1 MAHSAK
7 LVIALLHIFAWS
19 FLDILEISNG
29 TDTDIYCLRKIKE
42 SLKDPYN
49 YFKYSWN
56 FSNNRGGFICKFVGV
71 ECWQSDESKVLNIR
85 LSNMGL
91 KGHFPREIENCTS
104 IMDLDLSGN
113 KLTGTIPSDISLLLQ
128 NVTSLDLSSN
138 NFSGEIPKSIV
149 NCDYLNVL
157 RLENN
162 QLTGF
167 IPPEI
172 NQLQRLGNF
181 SVANNLLSGPVP
193 VFSGRTIPAESY
205 ANNLGLC
212 GAPLEPCK
220 PSPKKFI
227 VLCKEGFLV
236 GWIVAMVTVVVVMF
250 RNTPMLLVKKAI
262 TKKNKKLMK
271 AGTRW
276 CSTDER
282 SKNMMMS
289 QMERMVTRM
298 SFTEI
303 SEATG
308 YFNTNN
314 VIGIGKIGMMYKG
327 VIPNCWSLAVKRLN
341 NCQSYETQFLSE
353 LSALGI
359 LRHDNLVP
367 LLGYCSE
374 QNVKL
379 LVYKYMLHGNLYD
392 WLHVGEGELQDK
404 ILEWPLR
411 TKIAI
416 GIARGLAWL
425 HHKYDF
431 RVVHL
436 NLGSNSILLD
446 KNFEPKISNF
456 WGAKISSSGGLM
468 FTNSNV
474 IDTRNSSFV
483 DSGVWELGFVKKDV
497 YDFGILLLEL
507 ITRKEPTEINSF
519 SYGFNGSLFD
529 WITHLLSNSSD
540 IYSVIDNSLIDR
552 GFDGEIF
559 ELLRIACTCLNPF
572 PSQRPTMLELYNT
585 ITTFGERDGITNDS
599 EIWMRPEIAIASSSI
614 DINTVS
620 TFGERYGIKNDS
632 EILMQPEIAI
642 AISSNEIVE
651 LEIAETN

>member
-19 FLDILEISNG
+19 FLDILEMSNG
-29 TDTDIYCLRKIKE
+29 TETDIYCLRSIKE
-42 SLKDPYN
+42 SLEDPYYN
-49 YFKYSWN
+49 FKYSWN
-56 FSNNRGGFICKFVGV
+56 FRDMTEGFICKFVGI
-71 ECWQSDESKVLNIR
+71 ECYPDENKVLNIK
-85 LSNMGL
+85 LENMGL

-104 IMDLDLSGN
+104 MMGLDLSGN
-113 KLTGTIPSDISLLLQ
+113 KLTGTIPSDISLLLP

-138 NFSGEIPKSIV
+138 NFAGEIPKSIV
-149 NCDYLNVL
+149 NCAYLKVL
-157 RLENN
+157 RLDNN

-172 NQLQRLGNF
+172 NQLQRLSNF

-220 PSPKKFI
+220 PSHKKFI

-236 GWIVAMVTVVVVMF
+236 GWIVAMVTVVVVMV
-250 RNTPMLLVKKAI
+250 RNMPILLVKKAI

-303 SEATG
+303 SEATS
-308 YFNTNN
+308 YFSTNN
-314 VIGIGKIGMMYKG
+314 VIGMGKIGMMYKAMP
-327 VIPNCWSLAVKRLN
+327 PNCWSLAVKRLN

-374 QNVKL
+374 QNEKL
-379 LVYKYMLHGNLYD
+379 LAYKYILHGNLYD
-392 WLHVGEGELQDK
+392 WLHVGEGERKDK

-436 NLGSNSILLD
+436 NLGSNS
-446 KNFEPKISNF
+446 
-456 WGAKISSSGGLM
+456 
-468 FTNSNV
+468 
-474 IDTRNSSFV
+474 
-483 DSGVWELGFVKKDV
+483 
-497 YDFGILLLEL
+497 L
-507 ITRKEPTEINSF
+507 IR
-519 SYGFNGSLFD
+519 
-529 WITHLLSNSSD
+529 
-540 IYSVIDNSLIDR
+540 
-552 GFDGEIF
+552 
-559 ELLRIACTCLNPF
+559 
-572 PSQRPTMLELYNT
+572 
-585 ITTFGERDGITNDS
+585 
-599 EIWMRPEIAIASSSI
+599 
-614 DINTVS
+614 
-620 TFGERYGIKNDS
+620 
-632 EILMQPEIAI
+632 
-642 AISSNEIVE
+642 
-651 LEIAETN
+651 

>member
-7 LVIALLHIFAWS
+7 LVVALLHIFAWS
-19 FLDILEISNG
+19 FLDTLEISNG
-29 TDTDIYCLRKIKE
+29 TETDIFCLRSIKE
-42 SLKDPYN
+42 SLEDPYN
-49 YFKYSWN
+49 YFKSWD
-56 FSNNRGGFICKFVGV
+56 FNNNTEGFICKFVGV
-71 ECWQSDESKVLNIR
+71 DYWQSDES
-85 LSNMGL
+85 
-91 KGHFPREIENCTS
+91 KGHFPREIKNCTS
-104 IMDLDLSGN
+104 ITGLDLSGN
-113 KLTGTIPSDISLLLQ
+113 ELSGTIPSDISMLLEF
-128 NVTSLDLSSN
+128 VTSLDLSSN
-138 NFSGEIPKSIV
+138 NFAGEIPKSIV
-149 NCDYLNVL
+149 NCTYLNFL
-157 RLENN
+157 RLDNN

-172 NQLQRLGNF
+172 NQLQRLRNF

-193 VFSGRTIPAESY
+193 VFSGHTIPAESY

-250 RNTPMLLVKKAI
+250 RNTPILLVKKAI

-298 SFTEI
+298 SFIEI

-314 VIGIGKIGMMYKG
+314 VIGMGKIGMMYKA

-374 QNVKL
+374 QNEKI
-379 LVYKYMLHGNLYD
+379 LVYKYILHGNLYD
-392 WLHVGEGELQDK
+392 WLHVGEGELKDK

-446 KNFEPKISNF
+446 TNFEPKISNF

-468 FTNSNV
+468 FMNSNV
-474 IDTRNSSFV
+474 IDTRNRSFV
-483 DSGVWELGFVKKDV
+483 DSGVWVLGFVKRDV

-507 ITRKEPTEINSF
+507 ITRKEPTKINSS

-529 WITHLLSNSSD
+529 WITHILSNSSD
-540 IYSVIDNSLIDR
+540 IYSVIDNSLIGR
-552 GFDGEIF
+552 RFDGEIF

-572 PSQRPTMLELYNT
+572 PSQRPTMLEVYNT
-585 ITTFGERDGITNDS
+585 ISTFGERDGITNGS
-599 EIWMRPEIAIASSSI
+599 ETLMQPEIAIASSSI
-614 DINTVS
+614 DIYTRS

-632 EILMQPEIAI
+632 EILMQSEIAI
-642 AISSNEIVE
+642 ASSSNEIVE

>member
-7 LVIALLHIFAWS
+7 FVIALLHIFAWS

-29 TDTDIYCLRKIKE
+29 TEIDIYCLRSIKE

-56 FSNNRGGFICKFVGV
+56 FSNNREGFICEFVGV
-71 ECWQSDESKVLNIR
+71 RCAHFDENKVLNIE
-85 LSNMGL
+85 LKNMGL

-104 IMDLDLSGN
+104 ITGLDLSGN
-113 KLTGTIPSDISLLLQ
+113 ELTGTIPSDISLLLPY
-128 NVTSLDLSSN
+128 VTSLDLSSN
-138 NFSGEIPKSIV
+138 NFTGEIPKSIV
-149 NCDYLNVL
+149 NCTILSVL
-157 RLENN
+157 RLDNN

-172 NQLQRLGNF
+172 YQLQELRTF
-181 SVANNLLSGPVP
+181 SVADNLLSGPVCSHLSIP
-193 VFSGRTIPAESY
+193 AESDATILKHCTFPAESY

-227 VLCKEGFLV
+227 VLFKEGFLV
-236 GWIVAMVTVVVVMF
+236 GWIVAIVTVGVVMY
-250 RNTPMLLVKKAI
+250 RNTAILLVKKAI
-262 TKKNKKLMK
+262 TKKKKKLMK

-303 SEATG
+303 SEATS
-308 YFNTNN
+308 YFSTNN
-314 VIGIGKIGMMYKG
+314 VIGMGKIGMMYKAMP
-327 VIPNCWSLAVKRLN
+327 PNCWSLAVKRLN

-374 QNVKL
+374 QNEKL
-379 LVYKYMLHGNLYD
+379 LAYKYILHGNLYD
-392 WLHVGEGELQDK
+392 WLHVGEGERKDK

-468 FTNSNV
+468 FMNSNV

-585 ITTFGERDGITNDS
+585 ITTFEERDGITNDS

-614 DINTVS
+614 DINTHLRQGS
-620 TFGERYGIKNDS
+620 DS
-632 EILMQPEIAI
+632 P
-642 AISSNEIVE
+642 
-651 LEIAETN
+651 